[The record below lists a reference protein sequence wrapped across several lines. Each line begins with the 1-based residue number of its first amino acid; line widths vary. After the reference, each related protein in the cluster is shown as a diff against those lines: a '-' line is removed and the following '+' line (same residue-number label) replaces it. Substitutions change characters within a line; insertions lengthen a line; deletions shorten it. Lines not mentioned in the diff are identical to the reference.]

1 MTVTHAICALPAAVL
16 TQTLAQAD
24 PAPEQA
30 DQALDLLRLSWLLL
44 GLTAMGVFGVIL
56 LAVLRRAYLRSH
68 RPGRSQGEPAGARAD
83 SDAWAESGRRFRVEP
98 PHGPPT
104 EDEA

>member
-1 MTVTHAICALPAAVL
+1 MTVTHAICAI
-16 TQTLAQAD
+16 LAQAD

-44 GLTAMGVFGVIL
+44 GLTVVGVFGVIL

-68 RPGRSQGEPAGARAD
+68 RPGRSPDEPAGPRAD
-83 SDAWAESGRRFRVEP
+83 SDAWSESGKRIRVETP
-98 PHGPPT
+98 PPT
-104 EDEA
+104 GDET